1 MARTSWTPDQGCL
14 VLLRIYFKFIN
25 DKYISAVSAL
35 SLFSLYYW
43 ESTSNFTMINISVT
57 SRKDWLKCVRC
68 GLNPSIVFIL
78 TSQHFM
84 EPSTPILYPISTNF
98 VSFLCITEN
107 FMLISSQRLRLCLW
121 IVSNDKIPPIVM
133 LSCCMSQSSL
143 GS

>member
-1 MARTSWTPDQGCL
+1 MQSKLHRKLLLWRGHLEHPDQGCL

-68 GLNPSIVFIL
+68 GLNPSIFIL

-84 EPSTPILYPISTNF
+84 ETSTPIPYHISTNF
-98 VSFLCITEN
+98 ISVYHRKFHVNFLPKAEA
-107 FMLISSQRLRLCLW
+107 
-121 IVSNDKIPPIVM
+121 
-133 LSCCMSQSSL
+133 LSL
-143 GS
+143 NRFK